1 MDGVRN
7 WSKRLRLIFNLVFV
21 ILLFFFFFNQTKPI
35 SPLNLRRIISTSSY
49 RWSFHTSRSNFR
61 LQGYQK
67 KNTKSSQVE
76 RILSENSSEIRHM
89 VAVSPMEQGYQ
100 KENTDFSQV
109 ERIISENSSEIR
121 HFVAATPMEQG
132 QHHKL
137 AESPNLVVPAS
148 EDEEDDNF
156 CSGVKRH
163 LNYGSECEYIKAKDH
178 CSSGGFIEYIEF
190 FYCTCGKVPVLGYI
204 VLGLW
209 LVALFYMLGNTATDF
224 FCCSLEMLASLL
236 KLAPTVAGA
245 TLLPL
250 GNGAPDVFASVAAFL
265 GADSGQ
271 IGMNSVL
278 GGAVFVTCVVVGSIC
293 LFVDDT
299 GVSIDHFCFVR
310 DISFFLFT
318 LASLYVIL
326 TVGKINLWGAVGF
339 VSIYFVYVFSIAVK
353 EVLRKRSKKSDF
365 ESMTPLYPV
374 LESIYVEDNSFRQP
388 LLDPES
394 DTSLAGD
401 SEFFPVPTSAPQW
414 MCTKNVSV
422 YADQALVKSGEAPWP
437 LWGWNEGIKTSK
449 SCCRFFLF
457 LLEMPLLLPRRLTIP
472 IVDENRWSR
481 GFAIAS
487 AILAPTLLAFLW
499 NFQEINSIR
508 IGRYVYFIGVIL
520 GASLGTL
527 AFYITKVE
535 HPPRKFLFPWVAG
548 GFLMSIVW
556 FYVIANELVAL
567 LVAFGTIL
575 GISPSLLG
583 LTVLAWGN
591 SMGDLMSNIALALN
605 GSSGVQIALSGCYA
619 GPMFNTLAGLGLSLV
634 LGAWKNQPFYIIPE
648 DPSLIYTLGFLTA
661 ALLWVLVVL
670 PSNNMHPSKL
680 LGIGLLTLYLLFLL
694 FRLGEYFGFLSMGD
708 GMY

>member
-1 MDGVRN
+1 MAMDGVTR
-7 WSKRLRLIFNLVFV
+7 WCKRLQLIFNLVFV
-21 ILLFFFFFNQTKPI
+21 ILLFFFFFNQTKPT
-35 SPLNLRRIISTSSY
+35 SPVNLRRKTSTFSY
-49 RWSFHTSRSNFR
+49 RRSIHTSRSNFR

-67 KNTKSSQVE
+67 KITKSSQVE
-76 RILSENSSEIRHM
+76 RILSENSSEIRHF
-89 VAVSPMEQGYQ
+89 VAVSHVEQGYQ
-100 KENTDFSQV
+100 KESKDFNQV
-109 ERIISENSSEIR
+109 ERIIPENSSGFR
-121 HFVAATPMEQG
+121 HFGAASPMEEG
-132 QHHKL
+132 EHHDL
-137 AESPNLVVPAS
+137 AESPNFIVPIS
-148 EDEEDDNF
+148 EDEENDDF

-163 LNYGSECEYIKAKDH
+163 LNYESECEYIKAQDR

-190 FYCTCGKVPVLGYI
+190 FYCSCGRVPLLGYM

-224 FCCSLEMLASLL
+224 FCCSLEMLANLL

-271 IGMNSVL
+271 IGMNGVL

-293 LFVDDT
+293 LFVGDT

-310 DISFFLFT
+310 DVSFFLFT
-318 LASLYVIL
+318 LASLCVIL
-326 TVGKINLWGAVGF
+326 VVGKLNLWGAVGF

-353 EVLRKRSKKSDF
+353 EVLRKSRKKDDI

-374 LESIYVEDNSFRQP
+374 LESICVEDNSVRQP
-388 LLDPES
+388 LLDRES
-394 DTSLAGD
+394 DTGLAGD
-401 SEFFPVPTSAPQW
+401 SGFFPATQW

-422 YADQALVKSGEAPWP
+422 YADQALVKSVEAPGP
-437 LWGWNEGIKTSK
+437 LWGWDEGIETSK
-449 SCCRFFLF
+449 SCCRFILF
-457 LLEMPLLLPRRLTIP
+457 LLELPLLLPRRLTIP

-487 AILAPTLLAFLW
+487 AILAPILLAFLW

-508 IGRYVYFIGVIL
+508 IGRYVYVVGVIL
-520 GASLGTL
+520 GVSLGTL
-527 AFYITKVE
+527 AFCTTKVE
-535 HPPRKFLFPWVAG
+535 HPPHNFLFPWVAG

-556 FYVIANELVAL
+556 FYMIANELVSL

-605 GSSGVQIALSGCYA
+605 GGSGVQIAFSGCYA

-634 LGAWKNQPFYIIPE
+634 LGAWKNQPFYTIPP
-648 DPSLIYTLGFLTA
+648 DPTLLYTLGFLMA

-670 PSNNMHPSKL
+670 PSNDMHPSKL

-694 FRLGEYFGFLSMGD
+694 CRLGEYFGVLSMGD